1 MNEHRNHAV
10 VAVIGNPVSNNGKGA
25 KVDKRVMDL
34 LVSRSE
40 VHGFDVTDLTGG
52 TLEESLGNLENAKG
66 TYDYLIVVGGD
77 GMVSLGVN
85 AVADSG
91 VPLGIVGVGSG
102 NDFAR
107 GLELPVNRIETAVEG
122 IVGAIVCGSHMDID
136 MGHVTSLGGAIPD
149 GAASN
154 DAVSNGI
161 ASNDAVSNGIASNGI
176 ASNGIVPNGESE
188 STDRRFAGML
198 SCGID
203 ASINDRANHSNLP
216 GGSFRYFDAVL
227 MELMHMKRYGYHVVI
242 TDEHG
247 DVEERDIVTPLLTV
261 ANSRHIGGGIELSPY
276 SSFEDGLLDM
286 VWMERVPT
294 LPEIA
299 KALRHA
305 YDGKVLA
312 CDFLAWRRVRS
323 VSITRA
329 EEGDEPP
336 VLMADGESVGMLPVH
351 VEAAGRTLRVLV
363 PPAVVDWHRR
373 ERGEEQLL
381 HAIERDGRDPVTGSF
396 LR

>member
-149 GAASN
+149 GA
-154 DAVSNGI
+154 

>member
-149 GAASN
+149 DAASN

-161 ASNDAVSNGIASNGI
+161 ASNGIASNGI

-188 STDRRFAGML
+188 SIDRRFAGML

-216 GGSFRYFDAVL
+216 GGSFRYFAAVL

>member
-34 LVSRSE
+34 LVSRGE
-40 VHGFDVTDLTGG
+40 VHGFEVVDLTGG
-52 TLEESLGNLENAKG
+52 TLEESLGNLEGAKG

-85 AVADSG
+85 AVAGSG

-136 MGHVTSLGGAIPD
+136 MGHVATLGDATLEDATLD
-149 GAASN
+149 GAASEG
-154 DAVSNGI
+154 AVT
-161 ASNDAVSNGIASNGI
+161 
-176 ASNGIVPNGESE
+176 GEAAQSE
-188 STDRRFAGML
+188 PEKIDRRFAGML

-216 GGSFRYFDAVL
+216 GGSFRYFVAVL
-227 MELMHMKRYGYHVVI
+227 TELMHMKRYGYHVVI

-276 SSFEDGLLDM
+276 SSFGDGLLDM
-286 VWMERVPT
+286 VWMERVPN
-294 LPEIA
+294 LREIA

-336 VLMADGESVGMLPVH
+336 VLMADGECMGRLPVH
-351 VEAAGRTLRVLV
+351 VEAVGHALRVLV

-381 HAIERDGRDPVTGSF
+381 RAIERDGRDPTTGRF

>member
-161 ASNDAVSNGIASNGI
+161 ASNGI

-203 ASINDRANHSNLP
+203 ASINDLANHSNLP
-216 GGSFRYFDAVL
+216 GGSFRYFAAVL

>member
-154 DAVSNGI
+154 DAV
-161 ASNDAVSNGIASNGI
+161 SNGI